1 MTCRQKTDDIFLVTK
16 LVDAIPARL
25 TNFCERNFF
34 FLFFS
39 FFFKHFGW
47 ELIIVCIFLFT
58 GSWAYIRGEG
68 LFVGEW
74 AYKQTFTVG
83 KLSVGRRKTKE
94 NVPYRGCG
102 PFE

>member
-1 MTCRQKTDDIFLVTK
+1 MTCRQKKDLIFLVTSAISIFVLSK
-16 LVDAIPARL
+16 LVNAMPTRL
-25 TNFCERNFF
+25 TNFCESIFF

-68 LFVGEW
+68 LFVGE
-74 AYKQTFTVG
+74 G
-83 KLSVGRRKTKE
+83 LINRCLR
-94 NVPYRGCG
+94 
-102 PFE
+102 